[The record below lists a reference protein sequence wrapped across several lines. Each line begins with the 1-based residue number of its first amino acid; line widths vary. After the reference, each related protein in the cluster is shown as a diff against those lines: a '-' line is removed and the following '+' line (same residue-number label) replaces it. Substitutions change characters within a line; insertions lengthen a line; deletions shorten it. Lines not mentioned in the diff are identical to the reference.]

1 MRKLNIGII
10 GGGAIGLLC
19 ASYLTQH
26 HDVTVF
32 TRRNEQAE
40 EIRAFGIERTGKGDT
55 CQATVHAQTGITGEF
70 DLLIVT
76 VKYHHLQD
84 VLRELSTLPPHRILF
99 LQNGMA
105 HLLDLENWK
114 TGHSLY
120 IGVVEHGAMKM
131 SDHEVNHTG
140 IGVIKWGAYQHE
152 EAADIKNALNETS
165 SHFQMIY
172 TDEWIKVLEEKLLVN
187 VCINPLTALLHVRN
201 GELIANS
208 SYEHMMKC
216 AFEEAVS
223 ILSLSE
229 KERLWPYVVSICEK
243 TAENQSSMLQDIVKG
258 RQTERKAILGY
269 LLKKAQAH
277 GVAAPHLT
285 FFDRSL
291 EVLEKKQTKSFE

>member
-1 MRKLNIGII
+1 MNIGII

-40 EIRAFGIERTGKGDT
+40 EIRAFGIERTAKGET
-55 CQATVHAQTGITGEF
+55 CQASVHAQTGITEEF

-76 VKYHHLQD
+76 VKYHHLHG
-84 VLRELSTLPPHRILF
+84 VLGELSALPPHRILF

-120 IGVVEHGAMKM
+120 IGVVEHGAMKI

-140 IGVIKWGAYQHE
+140 IGVIKWGAFQHE
-152 EAADIKNALNETS
+152 EAADMKKALNETP

-172 TDEWIKVLEEKLLVN
+172 TDEWKKVLEEKLLVN
-187 VCINPLTALLHVRN
+187 VCINPLSALLHVRN
-201 GELIANS
+201 GELIANP
-208 SYEHMMKC
+208 SYEYMMKC

-223 ILSLSE
+223 ILGLTE
-229 KERLWPYVVSICEK
+229 KERLWPYVVSVCEK
-243 TAENQSSMLQDIVKG
+243 TAENQSSMLQDIIRG

-269 LLKKAQAH
+269 LLKKAQAQ
-277 GVAAPHLT
+277 GTAAPHLT

>member
-1 MRKLNIGII
+1 MNIGII

-40 EIRAFGIERTGKGDT
+40 EIRAFGIERTVKGET
-55 CQATVHAQTGITGEF
+55 CQASVHAQTGITGEF

-84 VLRELSTLPPHRILF
+84 VLSELSTLSPHRILF

-140 IGVIKWGAYQHE
+140 IGVIKWGAFQHE
-152 EAADIKNALNETS
+152 AAVDIKKALNETS
-165 SHFQMIY
+165 FHFQMVY
-172 TDEWIKVLEEKLLVN
+172 TDEWKKVLQEKLLVN
-187 VCINPLTALLHVRN
+187 VCINPLTTLLHVRN
-201 GELIANS
+201 GALIQNP
-208 SYEHMMKC
+208 SYEYMMKC

-223 ILSLSE
+223 ILSLPE
-229 KERLWPYVVSICEK
+229 KERLWAYVNTVCEN

-269 LLKKAQAH
+269 LLKKAQAQ
-277 GVAAPHLT
+277 GVAVPHLT

>member
-1 MRKLNIGII
+1 MNIGII

-40 EIRAFGIERTGKGDT
+40 EIRAFGIERTVKGET
-55 CQATVHAQTGITGEF
+55 CEASVHAETGITGEF

-84 VLRELSTLPPHRILF
+84 VLSELSTLSPHRILF

-140 IGVIKWGAYQHE
+140 IGVIKWG
-152 EAADIKNALNETS
+152 
-165 SHFQMIY
+165 HFSMKQQ
-172 TDEWIKVLEEKLLVN
+172 
-187 VCINPLTALLHVRN
+187 
-201 GELIANS
+201 LI
-208 SYEHMMKC
+208 
-216 AFEEAVS
+216 
-223 ILSLSE
+223 
-229 KERLWPYVVSICEK
+229 
-243 TAENQSSMLQDIVKG
+243 
-258 RQTERKAILGY
+258 
-269 LLKKAQAH
+269 
-277 GVAAPHLT
+277 
-285 FFDRSL
+285 
-291 EVLEKKQTKSFE
+291 

>member
-1 MRKLNIGII
+1 MNIGII

-19 ASYLTQH
+19 ASYLSQH
-26 HDVTVF
+26 HDITVF
-32 TRRNEQAE
+32 TRRKEQAE
-40 EIRAFGIERTGKGDT
+40 EIRALGIQRTVKGET
-55 CQATVHAQTGITGEF
+55 YQAAVHAQTGITGVF

-84 VLRELSTLPPHRILF
+84 VLDELSLLPRQRILF

-114 TGHSLY
+114 TAHSLY

-131 SDHEVNHTG
+131 SDHAVNHTG
-140 IGVIKWGAYQHE
+140 IGVIKWGAFQHE
-152 EAADIKNALNETS
+152 EVSDVKNALNETS

-172 TDEWIKVLEEKLLVN
+172 TDEWQKVLKEKLLVN

-201 GELIANS
+201 GELIANP
-208 SYEHMMKC
+208 SYEYMMKC

-223 ILSLSE
+223 ILGLSE
-229 KERLWPYVVSICEK
+229 KERLWPYVISICEK
-243 TAENQSSMLQDIVKG
+243 TAANQSSMLQDIVKG
-258 RQTERKAILGY
+258 RQTERKAIIGY
-269 LLKKAQAH
+269 LLKKAQAQEIL
-277 GVAAPHLT
+277 APHLT
-285 FFDRSL
+285 FFYRSL

>member
-1 MRKLNIGII
+1 MNIGII

-32 TRRNEQAE
+32 TSRNEQAE
-40 EIRAFGIERTGKGDT
+40 EIRAVGIERTVKGET
-55 CQATVHAQTGITGEF
+55 CQAAVYAQTGITGEF

-84 VLRELSTLPPHRILF
+84 VLGELSTLPPHRILF

-131 SDHEVNHTG
+131 SDHAVNHTG
-140 IGVIKWGAYQHE
+140 IGVIKWGAFQHE
-152 EAADIKNALNETS
+152 EAADIKKALNETS

-172 TDEWIKVLEEKLLVN
+172 TDEWKKVLEEKLLVN

-201 GELIANS
+201 GELIANP
-208 SYEHMMKC
+208 SYEYMMKC

-223 ILSLSE
+223 ILGLPE
-229 KERLWPYVVSICEK
+229 KERLWSYVVSVCEK

>member
-1 MRKLNIGII
+1 M
-10 GGGAIGLLC
+10 GLLC

-223 ILSLSE
+223 ILGLSE
-229 KERLWPYVVSICEK
+229 KKRLWPYVVSICEK

>member
-1 MRKLNIGII
+1 MNIGII

-19 ASYLTQH
+19 ASYLSQH
-26 HDVTVF
+26 HDITVF
-32 TRRNEQAE
+32 TRRKEQAE
-40 EIRAFGIERTGKGDT
+40 EIRASGIQRTVKGET
-55 CQATVHAQTGITGEF
+55 CQAAVHAQTGITGVF

-84 VLRELSTLPPHRILF
+84 VLDELSLLPRQRILF

-114 TGHSLY
+114 TAHSLY

-131 SDHEVNHTG
+131 SDHAVNHTG
-140 IGVIKWGAYQHE
+140 IGVIKWGAFQHE
-152 EAADIKNALNETS
+152 EVSDVKNALNETS

-172 TDEWIKVLEEKLLVN
+172 TDEWQKVLKEKLLVN

-201 GELIANS
+201 GELIANP
-208 SYEHMMKC
+208 SYEYMMKC
-216 AFEEAVS
+216 AFDEAVS
-223 ILSLSE
+223 ILGLSE
-229 KERLWPYVVSICEK
+229 KEQLWPYVISICEK
-243 TAENQSSMLQDIVKG
+243 TAANQSSMLQDIVKG
-258 RQTERKAILGY
+258 RQTERKAIVGY
-269 LLKKAQAH
+269 LLKKAQAQ

-285 FFDRSL
+285 FFYRSL

>member
-1 MRKLNIGII
+1 MNIGII

-19 ASYLTQH
+19 ASYLSQH
-26 HDVTVF
+26 HDITVF
-32 TRRNEQAE
+32 TRRKEQAE
-40 EIRAFGIERTGKGDT
+40 EIRALGIQRTVKGET
-55 CQATVHAQTGITGEF
+55 YQAAVHAQTGITGVF

-84 VLRELSTLPPHRILF
+84 VLDELSLLPRQRILF

-114 TGHSLY
+114 TAHSLY

-131 SDHEVNHTG
+131 SDHAVNHTG
-140 IGVIKWGAYQHE
+140 IGVIKWGAFQHE
-152 EAADIKNALNETS
+152 EVSDVKNALNETS

-172 TDEWIKVLEEKLLVN
+172 TDEWQKVLKEKLLVN

-201 GELIANS
+201 GELIANP
-208 SYEHMMKC
+208 SYEYMMKC

-223 ILSLSE
+223 ILGLSE
-229 KERLWPYVVSICEK
+229 KERLWPYVISICEK
-243 TAENQSSMLQDIVKG
+243 TAANQSSMLQDIVKG
-258 RQTERKAILGY
+258 RQTERKAIVGY
-269 LLKKAQAH
+269 LLKKAQSQEIL
-277 GVAAPHLT
+277 APHLT
-285 FFDRSL
+285 FFYRSL

>member
-1 MRKLNIGII
+1 MNIGII

-19 ASYLTQH
+19 ASYLTQY

-40 EIRAFGIERTGKGDT
+40 EIRAFGIERTVKGET
-55 CQATVHAQTGITGEF
+55 CQASVHAQTGITGEF

-84 VLRELSTLPPHRILF
+84 VLSELSTLSPHRILF

-140 IGVIKWGAYQHE
+140 IGIIKWGAFQHE
-152 EAADIKNALNETS
+152 AAADIKKALNETS
-165 SHFQMIY
+165 FHFQMVY
-172 TDEWIKVLEEKLLVN
+172 MDEWKKLLQEKLLVN
-187 VCINPLTALLHVRN
+187 VCINPLTTLLHVRN
-201 GELIANS
+201 GALIQNP
-208 SYEHMMKC
+208 SYEYMMKC

-223 ILSLSE
+223 ILSLPE
-229 KERLWPYVVSICEK
+229 KERLWAYVNTVCEN

-269 LLKKAQAH
+269 LLKKAQAQ
-277 GVAAPHLT
+277 GVAVPHLT

>member
-1 MRKLNIGII
+1 MNIGII

-40 EIRAFGIERTGKGDT
+40 EIRAFGIERTVKGDT
-55 CQATVHAQTGITGEF
+55 CQATVHAQAGITGEF

-140 IGVIKWGAYQHE
+140 IGVIKWGAFQHE

-165 SHFQMIY
+165 PHFQMIY

-187 VCINPLTALLHVRN
+187 VCVNTLTALLHVRN
-201 GELIANS
+201 GELIANP

-229 KERLWPYVVSICEK
+229 KEQLWPYVVSICEK
-243 TAENQSSMLQDIVKG
+243 TAENQSSMLQDILKG

>member
-1 MRKLNIGII
+1 MNIGII

-19 ASYLTQH
+19 ASYLTQY

-40 EIRAFGIERTGKGDT
+40 EIRAFGIERTVKGET
-55 CQATVHAQTGITGEF
+55 CQASVHAQTGITGEF

-76 VKYHHLQD
+76 VKYHQLQD
-84 VLRELSTLPPHRILF
+84 VLSELSTLSPHRILF

-140 IGVIKWGAYQHE
+140 IGIIKWGAFQHE
-152 EAADIKNALNETS
+152 AAADIKKALNETS
-165 SHFQMIY
+165 FHFQMVY
-172 TDEWIKVLEEKLLVN
+172 MDEWKKLLQEKLLVN
-187 VCINPLTALLHVRN
+187 VCINPLTTLLHVRN
-201 GELIANS
+201 GALIQNP
-208 SYEHMMKC
+208 SYEYMMKC

-223 ILSLSE
+223 ILSLPE
-229 KERLWPYVVSICEK
+229 KERLWAYVNTVCEN

-269 LLKKAQAH
+269 LLKKAQAQ
-277 GVAAPHLT
+277 GVAVPHLT

>member
-1 MRKLNIGII
+1 MNIGII

-40 EIRAFGIERTGKGDT
+40 EIRAFGIERTVKGET
-55 CQATVHAQTGITGEF
+55 CQASVHAQTGITGEF

-84 VLRELSTLPPHRILF
+84 VLSELSTLSPHRILF

-140 IGVIKWGAYQHE
+140 IGVIKWGAFQHE
-152 EAADIKNALNETS
+152 AAADIKKALNETS
-165 SHFQMIY
+165 FHFQMVY
-172 TDEWIKVLEEKLLVN
+172 TDEWKKVLQEKLLVN
-187 VCINPLTALLHVRN
+187 VCINPLTTLLHVRN
-201 GELIANS
+201 GALIQNP
-208 SYEHMMKC
+208 SYEYMMKC

-223 ILSLSE
+223 ILSLPE
-229 KERLWPYVVSICEK
+229 KERLWAYVNTVCEN

-269 LLKKAQAH
+269 LLKKAQAQ
-277 GVAAPHLT
+277 GVAVPHLT

>member
-1 MRKLNIGII
+1 MRQLNIGII

-19 ASYLTQH
+19 ASYLTQY

-40 EIRAFGIERTGKGDT
+40 EIRAFGIERTVKGET
-55 CQATVHAQTGITGEF
+55 CQASVHAQTGITGEF

-84 VLRELSTLPPHRILF
+84 VLSELSTLSPHRILF

-140 IGVIKWGAYQHE
+140 IGIIKWGAFQHE
-152 EAADIKNALNETS
+152 AAADIKKALNETS
-165 SHFQMIY
+165 FHFQMVY
-172 TDEWIKVLEEKLLVN
+172 MEECKKLMRKKRLVN
-187 VCINPLTALLHVRN
+187 ACI
-201 GELIANS
+201 I
-208 SYEHMMKC
+208 
-216 AFEEAVS
+216 
-223 ILSLSE
+223 
-229 KERLWPYVVSICEK
+229 RLRLYC
-243 TAENQSSMLQDIVKG
+243 M
-258 RQTERKAILGY
+258 
-269 LLKKAQAH
+269 
-277 GVAAPHLT
+277 
-285 FFDRSL
+285 
-291 EVLEKKQTKSFE
+291 

>member
-1 MRKLNIGII
+1 MNIGII

-40 EIRAFGIERTGKGDT
+40 EIRAVGIERTVKGET
-55 CQATVHAQTGITGEF
+55 RQAAVHAQTGITGEF

-84 VLRELSTLPPHRILF
+84 VLGELSTLPPHRILF

-105 HLLDLENWK
+105 HLLDLENWE

-120 IGVVEHGAMKM
+120 IGVVEHGAMKI
-131 SDHEVNHTG
+131 SDHAVNHTG
-140 IGVIKWGAYQHE
+140 IGVIKWGAFQHE
-152 EAADIKNALNETS
+152 EAVDIKKALNETS

-172 TDEWIKVLEEKLLVN
+172 TDEWKKVLEEKLLVN

-201 GELIANS
+201 GELIANP
-208 SYEHMMKC
+208 SYEYMMKC

-223 ILSLSE
+223 ILGLPE
-229 KERLWPYVVSICEK
+229 KERLWSYVVSVCEK

-258 RQTERKAILGY
+258 RETERKAILGY

>member
-1 MRKLNIGII
+1 MRQLNIGII

-19 ASYLTQH
+19 ASYLAQH

-40 EIRAFGIERTGKGDT
+40 EIRAFGIERTVKGET
-55 CQATVHAQTGITGEF
+55 CQASVHAQTGITGEF
-70 DLLIVT
+70 DFLIVT

-84 VLRELSTLPPHRILF
+84 VLSELSTLSPHRILF

-140 IGVIKWGAYQHE
+140 IGVIKWGAFQHE
-152 EAADIKNALNETS
+152 AAADIKKALNETS

-172 TDEWIKVLEEKLLVN
+172 ADEWKKVLEEKLLVN
-187 VCINPLTALLHVRN
+187 VCINPLTTLLHVRN
-201 GELIANS
+201 GALIENP
-208 SYEHMMKC
+208 SYEYMMKC

-223 ILSLSE
+223 ILSLPE
-229 KERLWPYVVSICEK
+229 KERLWAYVITVCEN

-269 LLKKAQAH
+269 LLKKAQAQ
-277 GVAAPHLT
+277 GVAVPHLT

>member
-1 MRKLNIGII
+1 MNIGII

-19 ASYLTQH
+19 ASYLSQH
-26 HDVTVF
+26 HDITVF
-32 TRRNEQAE
+32 TRRKEQAE
-40 EIRAFGIERTGKGDT
+40 EIRASGIQRTVKGET
-55 CQATVHAQTGITGEF
+55 CQAAVHAQTGITGVF

-84 VLRELSTLPPHRILF
+84 VLDELSLLPRQRILF

-114 TGHSLY
+114 TAHSLY

-131 SDHEVNHTG
+131 SDHAVNHTG
-140 IGVIKWGAYQHE
+140 IGVIKWGAFQHE
-152 EAADIKNALNETS
+152 EVSDVKNALNETS

-172 TDEWIKVLEEKLLVN
+172 TDEWQKVLKEKLLVN

-201 GELIANS
+201 GELIANP
-208 SYEHMMKC
+208 SYEYMMKC

-223 ILSLSE
+223 ILGLSE
-229 KERLWPYVVSICEK
+229 KERLWPYVISICEK
-243 TAENQSSMLQDIVKG
+243 TAANQSSMLQDIVKG
-258 RQTERKAILGY
+258 RQTERKAIIGY
-269 LLKKAQAH
+269 LLKKAQAQ

>member
-1 MRKLNIGII
+1 MNIGII

-19 ASYLTQH
+19 ASYLSQH
-26 HDVTVF
+26 HDITVF
-32 TRRNEQAE
+32 TRRKEQAE
-40 EIRAFGIERTGKGDT
+40 EIRASGIQRTVKGET
-55 CQATVHAQTGITGEF
+55 CQAAVHAQTEITGVF

-84 VLRELSTLPPHRILF
+84 VLDELSTLPRQRILF

-114 TGHSLY
+114 TAHSLY

-131 SDHEVNHTG
+131 SDHAVNHTG
-140 IGVIKWGAYQHE
+140 IGVIKWGAFQHE

-172 TDEWIKVLEEKLLVN
+172 TDEWKKVLEEKLLVN

-201 GELIANS
+201 GELIANP
-208 SYEHMMKC
+208 SYEYMMKC
-216 AFEEAVS
+216 AFDEAVS
-223 ILSLSE
+223 ILGLSE
-229 KERLWPYVVSICEK
+229 KERLWPYVISICEK
-243 TAENQSSMLQDIVKG
+243 TAANQSSMLQDIVKG
-258 RQTERKAILGY
+258 RQTERKAIVGY
-269 LLKKAQAH
+269 LLKKAQAQEIL
-277 GVAAPHLT
+277 APHLT
-285 FFDRSL
+285 FFYRSL

>member
-1 MRKLNIGII
+1 MRQLNIGII

-40 EIRAFGIERTGKGDT
+40 EIRAFGIERTVKGET
-55 CQATVHAQTGITGEF
+55 CQASVHAQTGITGEF

-84 VLRELSTLPPHRILF
+84 VLSELSTLSPHRILF

-140 IGVIKWGAYQHE
+140 IGVIKWGAFQHE
-152 EAADIKNALNETS
+152 AAADIKKALNETS
-165 SHFQMIY
+165 FHFQMVY
-172 TDEWIKVLEEKLLVN
+172 TDEWKKVLQEKLLVN
-187 VCINPLTALLHVRN
+187 VCINPLTTLLHVRN
-201 GELIANS
+201 GALIQNP
-208 SYEHMMKC
+208 SYEYMMKC

-223 ILSLSE
+223 ILSLPE
-229 KERLWPYVVSICEK
+229 KERLWAYVNTVCEN

-269 LLKKAQAH
+269 LLKKAQAQ
-277 GVAAPHLT
+277 GVAVPHLT